1 MVIILANDIPMED
14 QESMDKK
21 DSIIERLSIYLLVEC
36 FTWPHNSYGQL
47 HMICCD
53 LMNLA
58 LWEGAKDP
66 ERVGLHLSEVTSIAI

>member
-14 QESMDKK
+14 QENMDKN

-36 FTWPHNSYGQL
+36 STWPHNPYGQL
-47 HMICCD
+47 HMIYCD

-58 LWEGAKDP
+58 LWEGAKRP
-66 ERVGLHLSEVTSIAI
+66 RESWTPFV